1 VHGYTKSACSVFRD
15 LTKDDLGLTNN
26 SKQHISRVEHVF

>member
-1 VHGYTKSACSVFRD
+1 MHDYAKSACSVFWD
-15 LTKDDLGLTNN
+15 LTKDDSGLTNN